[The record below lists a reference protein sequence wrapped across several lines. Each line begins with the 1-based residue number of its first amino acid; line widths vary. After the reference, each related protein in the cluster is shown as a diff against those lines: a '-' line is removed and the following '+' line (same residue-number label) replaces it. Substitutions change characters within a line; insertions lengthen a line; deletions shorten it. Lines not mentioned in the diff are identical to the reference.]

1 MSQKNKK
8 NPAHFFFL
16 LLNHEV
22 HFYCTKFPSCIFLV
36 YNNES
41 FSMEG
46 LSLLLRNMKRILRY
60 RGESRN
66 QKDNQKVLQ
75 VPPCTLEHGFLYPSL
90 LWKKNNLKKLYATCW
105 EHCYFS
111 CFCNCDCL
119 SSKWSQLIK
128 WLHLKKSESC
138 YDHYNNH
145 QLILTQAFWLVN
157 SLPSPFVTENEIT
170 TLVYHLGLPWWCSG

>member
-1 MSQKNKK
+1 MLAMSQKNKNKK

-90 LWKKNNLKKLYATCW
+90 LWKK
-105 EHCYFS
+105 
-111 CFCNCDCL
+111 
-119 SSKWSQLIK
+119 
-128 WLHLKKSESC
+128 
-138 YDHYNNH
+138 
-145 QLILTQAFWLVN
+145 
-157 SLPSPFVTENEIT
+157 T
-170 TLVYHLGLPWWCSG
+170 TLRSCMQLVGSIVTSPVSVTVIASPQNGAN